1 MNKTSRAII
10 GFAVAPFVPTALFCA
25 AIHLPTSEHIH
36 WNDLWS
42 AAVVVFEA
50 SMLIT
55 VPITLL
61 VGLPVYLTIER
72 HRDLRLQHVLVT
84 SGVAGAVV
92 GLLLAAPHIGAL
104 LGLSAGITFW
114 LIWHRARDARSF

>member
-1 MNKTSRAII
+1 MNKTSRAIM

-25 AIHLPTSEHIH
+25 AIHLPTSGHIH

-61 VGLPVYLTIER
+61 VGLPVYLTIEK